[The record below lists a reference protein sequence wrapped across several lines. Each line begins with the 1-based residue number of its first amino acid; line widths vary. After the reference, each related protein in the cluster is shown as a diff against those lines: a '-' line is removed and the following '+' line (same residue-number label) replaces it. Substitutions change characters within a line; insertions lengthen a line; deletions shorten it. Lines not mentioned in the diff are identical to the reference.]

1 LVVMPVRW
9 NEPLGLEGLGAM
21 AHGKPVVAFET
32 EGIREWLSHG
42 ETGVLV
48 PFAERHGFRD
58 AVKSLL
64 DDPERLR
71 SMGTRAR
78 EVWREKFRPEH
89 HIAAL
94 MTHYEKLGKES
105 A

>member
-1 LVVMPVRW
+1 MPVRW

-32 EGIREWLSHG
+32 EGIREWLSDG
-42 ETGVLV
+42 ETGLLV
-48 PFAERHGFRD
+48 PFAARRSFHD
-58 AVKSLL
+58 AVKLLL

-71 SMGTRAR
+71 AMGTRAR
-78 EVWREKFRPEH
+78 EVWREKFRPEQ

-94 MTHYEKLGKES
+94 LTHYEKLVKEG